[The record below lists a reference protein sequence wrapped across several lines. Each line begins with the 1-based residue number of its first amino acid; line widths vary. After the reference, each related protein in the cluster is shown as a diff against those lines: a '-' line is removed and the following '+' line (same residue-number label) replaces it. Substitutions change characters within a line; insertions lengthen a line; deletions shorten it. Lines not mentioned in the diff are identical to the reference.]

1 MKYFFT
7 YFLILFLSIHKCWS
21 ITFDELKNLVVAEIQ
36 KKVKYQNIKI
46 KISTHSNLTNK
57 NNIIFNNVTISEK
70 DKFIADI
77 SLDNKQYQLHGVFYK
92 YLKVPVTKNLI
103 SQGKIIDENDIIM
116 NDVNTTSL
124 KSNIIIDKDQLIGMV
139 AKRNISQN
147 GTFKSNDIKQL
158 TVIAK
163 GDLVTLLFL
172 RNHLEIKTTGTA
184 LNSGGIGNII
194 KVKVHDTNKIVI
206 GKVINSSLVELRKN
220 D

>member
-7 YFLILFLSIHKCWS
+7 YFLIIFLSIHKCWS
-21 ITFDELKNLVVAEIQ
+21 ITFDELKSLVVSEIQ

-57 NNIIFNNVTISEK
+57 NNIIFNNLTISGK
-70 DKFIADI
+70 DKFIAYV
-77 SLDNKQYQLHGVFYK
+77 SLSNKQYRLHGVYYK
-92 YLKVPVTKNLI
+92 YLRVPVAKNMI
-103 SQGKIIDENDIIM
+103 IQGKVIDENDIMM
-116 NDVNTTSL
+116 NDVNTHSL
-124 KSNIIIDKDQLIGMV
+124 KSSIVVDKDQLIGMV

-147 GTFKSNDIKQL
+147 GTFKSNDIKKL

-172 RNHLEIKTTGTA
+172 RNNLEIKTTGIA

-206 GKVINSSLVELRKN
+206 GKIINSSIVEIRKN